1 MKQDLTFTFKTVA
14 TQEAADDM
22 VQALAT
28 DGIPSKIRKEEYNML
43 PAYGGA
49 SVTSNYD
56 IIIRTE
62 DKTKAEEIVTKI
74 AAEFLSNIDPEHYLF
89 SYTDEELLDILAH
102 RHDWNEIDLLLSEK
116 ILNDRGVSI
125 DPQKIVVANEKR
137 FEELAI
143 PKKAAEGWIIGGY
156 LFALLGG
163 LIGLSIA
170 YFVIIAKRKLPD
182 GSKVYDYS
190 ESTRLHA
197 KIIFALSLIVISS
210 LLILQL
216 SNGAI

>member
-182 GSKVYDYS
+182 GSKVYYYS